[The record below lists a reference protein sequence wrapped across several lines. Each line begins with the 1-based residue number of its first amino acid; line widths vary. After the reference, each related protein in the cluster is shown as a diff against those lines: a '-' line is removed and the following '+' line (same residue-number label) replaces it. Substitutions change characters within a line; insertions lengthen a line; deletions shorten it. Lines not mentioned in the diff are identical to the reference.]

1 MCKCVKLI
9 LIFEKSKT
17 GFDTNGN
24 TLGATK
30 AQDVTNVPS
39 YKPERENS
47 IKTHLSK

>member
-1 MCKCVKLI
+1 MCNCVKLI
-9 LIFEKSKT
+9 LIFGESKT
-17 GFDTNGN
+17 GFETNGN

-39 YKPERENS
+39 YMPERENS